1 VVTWKLLSG
10 KKQHTQ
16 RCKAVHTA
24 VNMAT
29 AAKLQYGLTLML
41 LVGQQEGHLAWKKQG
56 WVAGIVICLEQ
67 GAHLHMAHTCDVTDN
82 CYCHSVSCFSKTQ
95 TPRKRAIKWVC
106 VCNLNVNNVNDK
118 RNHPLVNT
126 KSSRLTIVFFSSSAS
141 RHDVCVLN
149 PVTVTI
155 VTQIVLDLKV
165 ITAHKSIHFCIRNN
179 VRTDTILTIHSNQK
193 KIFAGYVIQKLFKI
207 SFRIEQTC

>member
-1 VVTWKLLSG
+1 MHTCIWPILVILLI
-10 KKQHTQ
+10 T
-16 RCKAVHTA
+16 
-24 VNMAT
+24 AT
-29 AAKLQYGLTLML
+29 ATQS
-41 LVGQQEGHLAWKKQG
+41 LA
-56 WVAGIVICLEQ
+56 
-67 GAHLHMAHTCDVTDN
+67 
-82 CYCHSVSCFSKTQ
+82 SVK
-95 TPRKRAIKWVC
+95 PRHPEKGPLNGCVC

-165 ITAHKSIHFCIRNN
+165 ITVHKSIHFCIRNN